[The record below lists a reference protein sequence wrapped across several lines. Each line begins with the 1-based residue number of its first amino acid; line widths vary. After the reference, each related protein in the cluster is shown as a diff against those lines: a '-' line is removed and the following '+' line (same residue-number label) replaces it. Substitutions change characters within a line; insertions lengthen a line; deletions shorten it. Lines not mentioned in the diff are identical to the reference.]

1 MAETAT
7 RYAVFKVIDAYD
19 HPHGGRILR
28 LRLLRGDAP
37 SRKELK
43 GSDWE
48 ATGPDG
54 GKVSVTVQGFAVFGG
69 NKADARLSK
78 TGRVDVH
85 VAESPNLNGESAG
98 SGDQAIGFGWEL
110 SGPLG

>member
-7 RYAVFKVIDAYD
+7 RYAVFRVIDAHD

-37 SRKELK
+37 SRKEFT
-43 GSDWE
+43 GSEWE

-54 GKVSVTVQGFAVFGG
+54 EKASLTVLGFAVFGG
-69 NKADARLSK
+69 NRADARLSK
-78 TGRVDVH
+78 SGRADVH
-85 VAESPNLNGESAG
+85 ILESGSRNGEGEEPA
-98 SGDQAIGFGWEL
+98 DPAIGFGWEL